1 MDTIKSSTIQDNTQS
16 EDNLHTFKP
25 YDPQLSVPVSEGQRV
40 VKCLYKTNMKTGKAA
55 GENSY
60 IVVPEGHLDES
71 VMINNAAML
80 APYMSAYLQSVED
93 GIIKEF
99 HKGGGKGFSD
109 TFLSLAKILEHL
121 DSAGQGSRL
130 NKEKIGNWFG
140 SEVQDKLIVAF
151 ADKLGI
157 TGREPTE
164 EETEKLV
171 SITEVYKAK
180 FESLA
185 SGKTCYKKED
195 AEVLQKALEVT
206 QTLDTSLGIRFYNRL
221 ESMKTVVAN
230 DLLMSL

>member
-1 MDTIKSSTIQDNTQS
+1 MDTSKNNVSNGN
-16 EDNLHTFKP
+16 EALHTFKP
-25 YDPQLSVPVSEGQRV
+25 YDPQLSVPVADGQRV
-40 VKCLYKTNMKTGKAA
+40 VKCLYKTNMKTGKVA

-60 IVVPEGHLDES
+60 IIVPEAHLDES
-71 VMINNAAML
+71 VIVENAALL
-80 APYMSAYLQSVED
+80 APYISAYLQSVED

-99 HKGGGKGFSD
+99 HKGGGKGFND

-151 ADKLGI
+151 AAKLGI
-157 TGREPTE
+157 TSEPTE
-164 EETEKLV
+164 EETDKLV
-171 SITEVYKAK
+171 AITEVYKAK

-206 QTLDTSLGIRFYNRL
+206 ETLDTPLGARFYNRL
-221 ESMKTVVAN
+221 ESMKAVKAN